1 MARAKTHNAHLHKTL
16 TSFVAPP
23 SSWTGLLP
31 LADGFAVLR
40 FPSEKRTEK
49 FLQILKRK
57 SSSEKYGAANG
68 EQYGPLLF

>member
-1 MARAKTHNAHLHKTL
+1 MRTKTHNAHLHKTL

-40 FPSEKRTEK
+40 FPSDKRTEK
-49 FLQILKRK
+49 ILQILKRK
-57 SSSEKYGAANG
+57 NSPERFGAVNG
-68 EQYGPLLF
+68 EQYGTLLF

>member
-1 MARAKTHNAHLHKTL
+1 MRAKTHNAHLHKTL

-31 LADGFAVLR
+31 IADGFAVLR
-40 FPSEKRTEK
+40 FPSEQRTEK

-57 SSSEKYGAANG
+57 SSPKKSGAAKGNS
-68 EQYGPLLF
+68 YGSLLF